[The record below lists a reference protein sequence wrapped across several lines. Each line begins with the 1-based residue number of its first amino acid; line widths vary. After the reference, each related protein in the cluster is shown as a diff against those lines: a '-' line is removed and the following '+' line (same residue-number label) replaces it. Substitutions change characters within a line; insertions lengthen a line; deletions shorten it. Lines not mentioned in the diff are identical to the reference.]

1 MNASITGR
9 RRGATEGELEQGAGS
24 SGANGQRRRVEHHHG
39 AHAANGTPPASAPAS
54 EVEARLAQT
63 LQSFKDMLGEALRPM
78 SSSLDALTTKVEWLH
93 TNCVT
98 SAEMEERLEERIAEM
113 EEDELAPPA

>member
-1 MNASITGR
+1 MNTSITGKR
-9 RRGATEGELEQGAGS
+9 RDAAEGELEQGAGS
-24 SGANGQRRRVEHHHG
+24 SGSNGQRRRVEPPG
-39 AHAANGTPPASAPAS
+39 AHTSNPPGPPAS

-63 LQSFKDMLGEALRPM
+63 LQSFKDMLGEALGPM

-113 EEDELAPPA
+113 EEDELAPPVA